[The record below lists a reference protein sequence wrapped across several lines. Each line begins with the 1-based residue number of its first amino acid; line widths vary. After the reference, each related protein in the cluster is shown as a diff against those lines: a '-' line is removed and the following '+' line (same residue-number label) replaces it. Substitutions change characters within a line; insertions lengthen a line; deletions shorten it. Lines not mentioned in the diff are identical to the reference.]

1 MANQIEKIDGIALTS
16 IEKLDG
22 RTDANIEKLNSRE
35 FAGLSTGTWSA
46 SSASLGT
53 GRTRFYS
60 AQGTTRDAMAV
71 IGGLNTSGLTGRLAT
86 EEEYDGSGDSISS
99 GQSIGISGM
108 MGGAGSA
115 TSAVVV
121 GGTNNG
127 SYVGQ
132 RNTYE
137 FSGGSWS
144 SITNVSN
151 VVGQGHYCGGV
162 SENDIMMLGGTA
174 SGGCDLAQNRSESWD
189 GSSWT
194 VEAVFAGSVYGP
206 AYGYGGGGGHND
218 FRMACGYYTQGT
230 GGCNR
235 ANGYQNYSYDGSSW
249 TADANASSTGNSGW
263 GGGATSSFAYYHF
276 SSGGAATTYLFDGS
290 SWESGGAN
298 SNDRYAPDQSHQTN
312 NIDTASFGGGTGTGY
327 SAASTTISLFDR

>member
-1 MANQIEKIDGIALTS
+1 MANEIEKVNAKAITGIETLNG
-16 IEKLDG
+16 K
-22 RTDANIEKLNSRE
+22 TDANIEKINGKE
-35 FAGLSTGTWSA
+35 FTGLSAGTWSA
-46 SSASLGT
+46 SSASLST
-53 GRTRFYS
+53 ARTRFFS
-60 AQGTTRDAMAV
+60 AQGSTRAAMAI

-121 GGTNNG
+121 GGTANA
-127 SYVGQ
+127 SYVGG
-132 RNTYE
+132 RNSYE

-144 SITNVSN
+144 SITNVSK

-174 SGGCDLAQNRSESWD
+174 NGDCDLDNTRSESWD

-194 VEAVFAGSVYGP
+194 VETAFTGSVYGP
-206 AYGYGGGGGHND
+206 NGGYGGGGGEND
-218 FRMACGYYTQGT
+218 FRMVCGYYTQGT
-230 GGCNR
+230 GSCSR
-235 ANGYQNYSYDGSSW
+235 ASGQQNYSYDGSSW
-249 TADANASSTGNSGW
+249 TADSNASSTGSSGW
-263 GGGATSSFAYYHF
+263 GGGATSSFAYAHF
-276 SSGGAATTYLFDGS
+276 NSGGSATTYLFDGS
-290 SWESGGAN
+290 SWSAGGAN
-298 SNDRYAPDQSHQTN
+298 SNDRYAGDQNHQTN
-312 NIDTASFGGGTGTGY
+312 NVDAAAFGGGTGSGY